1 MRDLSA
7 VNPHP
12 AIEEIVDVLC
22 NKIQNNDR
30 PLFRV
35 AVAYF
40 LAKMASS
47 MRTNVLTKDRG
58 NVPVNVYALL
68 TAVSGSG
75 KGYGIN
81 IMEEEFLK
89 GFKDR
94 FMEDTF
100 PTIADQHLHL
110 LADDRALRSGKT
122 PDEELE
128 KLNREFKQLGALAFT
143 FDSGTPAAI
152 KQMRQKLLMAN
163 CGSINLQIDEIGSNL
178 VNSTDVLNVFL
189 ELYDQGIIKQKLTKN
204 TAENQRADELDGKT
218 PTNMLLFGTPSK
230 LLDGAKTEDDFY
242 SFLET
247 GYARRCLFASGLRK
261 RAAET
266 LTPTEIYHRLSH
278 HTNQGVIDK
287 WADHFRLL
295 ADPTKYGWEVVVD
308 DAVGIEL
315 LTYKIE
321 CEALADKL
329 PEHEDVKKAEL
340 SHRYMKTLKLA
351 GALAFIDE
359 STDLTMTHLHQA
371 MKLVED
377 SGLAFQQVLHREKP
391 YIKLAKYLA
400 TAGQEVTHADLNIA
414 LPFYKTA
421 AGARNEQMGL
431 AMAWG
436 YKNNII
442 IRKTF
447 LEGIEFFSGET
458 LKETDLDK
466 MIISYSNH
474 VAYRY
479 LSEDTVKFSELHKLT
494 QAPGMHW
501 LNHTLVRGRNGEGHR
516 DGANVL
522 PGFNMIV
529 IDVDGGTPLAV
540 AQELMKE
547 FTFLTYTTKRHQQME
562 GLDENQM
569 PVYGPDRF
577 RIILPMKY
585 TLKLDEDDFREFME
599 NVYSWL
605 PFEVD
610 EETAQRC
617 RKWETFAGQCDYND
631 GALIDPLRFIPKTSK
646 NEEFK
651 KHRGE
656 LSSLDNIERWFAE
669 RMVNGGRNNHLLK
682 FAMMLKDAGQ
692 VYAEVE
698 QRVREFNAKLSNKL
712 PEDEIDRTVL
722 RSLAKAYI
730 TP

>member
-35 AVAYF
+35 VVAYF

-47 MRTNVLTKDRG
+47 MRTVVLTKDRG
-58 NVPVNVYALL
+58 EVPVNCYALL

-81 IMEEEFLK
+81 IMEDEFLK

-94 FMEDTF
+94 FMADTF
-100 PTIADQHLHL
+100 PIISETSLVK
-110 LADDRALRSGKT
+110 LADERALRSGKT
-122 PDEELE
+122 PDEELD
-128 KLNREFKQLGALAFT
+128 KAQREFKALGALAFT

-152 KQMRQKLLMAN
+152 KQMRQKLLMGEI
-163 CGSINLQIDEIGSNL
+163 GSINLQIDEIGSNL
-178 VNSTDVLNVFL
+178 INSTDVLNVFL
-189 ELYDQGIIKQKLTKN
+189 ELYDQGQTKQKLTKN
-204 TAENQRADELDGKT
+204 TAENQRAEELDGKT
-218 PTNMLLFGTPSK
+218 PANMLLFGTPSK
-230 LLDGAKTEDDFY
+230 LLDGAKTEDEFY

-247 GYARRCLFASGLRK
+247 GYARRCLFANGSRK

-266 LTPTEIYHRLSH
+266 LTPAEIYHRLSH
-278 HTNQGVIDK
+278 STNQGTIDK

-295 ADPTKYGWEVVVD
+295 ADPTKYKWEVVQD
-308 DAVGIEL
+308 DLVGIEM

-321 CEALADKL
+321 CEAAADLL

-340 SHRYMKTLKLA
+340 SHRYMKALKLA

-359 STDLTMTHLHQA
+359 STDLTMTHALQA
-371 MKLVED
+371 IKMVEE
-377 SGLAFQQVLHREKP
+377 SGAAFQQLLNREKS
-391 YIKLAKYLA
+391 YVKLAKYLA
-400 TAGQEVTHADLNIA
+400 GAGQEVTHADLNIA
-414 LPFYKTA
+414 LPFYKTG
-421 AGARNEQMGL
+421 AGARNEQMSL

-442 IRKTF
+442 IKKSYV
-447 LEGIEFFSGET
+447 EGIEFFAGET

-466 MIISYSNH
+466 MVISYSNH

-479 LSEDTVKFSELHKLT
+479 LSEEAPFSKMAQLFG
-494 QAPGMHW
+494 APGYHW
-501 LNHTLVRGRNGEGHR
+501 VNHGLVRGKNGEGHR
-516 DGANVL
+516 DGTNVL
-522 PGFNMIV
+522 PGFNMLV
-529 IDVDGGTPLAV
+529 LDIDSGIPLAT

-547 FTFLTYTTKRHQQME
+547 FTFITYTTKRHQQP
-562 GLDENQM
+562 G
-569 PVYGPDRF
+569 YGDRF
-577 RIILPMKY
+577 RMVLPMKY
-585 TLKLDEDDFREFME
+585 TLKLDEDEFSEFMQ
-599 NVYSWL
+599 NVFSWL

-610 EETAQRC
+610 DETAQRC
-617 RKWETFAGQCDYND
+617 RKWESNPGTIDSNEGVLF
-631 GALIDPLRFIPKTSK
+631 DPLRFIPKTSK

-651 KHRGE
+651 RSRTE
-656 LSSLDNIERWFAE
+656 LESLDNIERWFAE
-669 RMVNGGRNNHLLK
+669 RMVSGSRNNHLLK

-692 VYAEVE
+692 QYAEVE
-698 QRVREFNAKLSNKL
+698 QRVREFNAKLSNRL
-712 PEDEIDRTVL
+712 PEDEIERTII
-722 RSLAKAYI
+722 RSLAKAYSN
-730 TP
+730 P